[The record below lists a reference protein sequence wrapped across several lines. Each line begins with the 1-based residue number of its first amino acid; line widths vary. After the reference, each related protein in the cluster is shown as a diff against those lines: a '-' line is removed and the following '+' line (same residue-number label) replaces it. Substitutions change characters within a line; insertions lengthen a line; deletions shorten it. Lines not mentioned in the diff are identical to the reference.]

1 MEILLAEDER
11 VFRASLKDL
20 LEANGYAVRAVANGE
35 KALAAYRERR
45 PDLLLL
51 DVMMPVKGGYETC
64 EEIRRTDV
72 ETPIL
77 FLTALDS
84 DEAELKGLGVGADQ
98 YISKTVSNDVLLGRI
113 AAVVR
118 RRRRDEPSGDFDFA
132 DWHVEAESLSM
143 RRGSDGPVSLNEREV
158 AVLRWFAA
166 HPGSVFTRDFLCTK
180 FWGAD
185 CESDEGVVTVF
196 VHRLRSKL
204 GKAGATLMAVH
215 GVGYA
220 YRP

>member
-11 VFRASLKDL
+11 VVRESLRGL
-20 LEANGYAVRAVANGE
+20 LTANGYAVRAVANGE
-35 KALAAYRERR
+35 RALAAYRERR

-51 DVMMPVKGGYETC
+51 DVMMPVKGGFETC

-98 YISKTVSNDVLLGRI
+98 YIPKTVSDDVLLGRMA
-113 AAVVR
+113 AAVR
-118 RRRRDEPSGDFDFA
+118 RHRRDVPTGDFDFA
-132 DWHVEAESLSM
+132 DWHVEAESLTM
-143 RRGSDGPVSLNEREV
+143 RNGAERPVSLNEREV
-158 AVLRWFAA
+158 AALRWFAA
-166 HPGSVFTRDFLCTK
+166 HPGGVFTRDFLCTK
-180 FWGAD
+180 FWGVD

-196 VHRLRSKL
+196 IHRLRSKL
-204 GKAGATLMAVH
+204 GKAGAALKSVH
-215 GVGYA
+215 GVGYS